1 MRMQMQIAE
10 LWFPYDRRIANDRR
24 WSQTIADDRR
34 RSQKCVSI
42 WSQTIAELSAICD
55 LRSAPRSSAIIWKPA
70 FSRAGNMCCGNK
82 FCCSETKNVFA
93 WSQKHFCFPDTNFAS
108 ETYVSQFSHPGK
120 HNKKHC
126 FRNNVSLFSQ
136 ALSFNSLYWF
146 YLGWFERTPHRKRAL
161 QIKTERCDLIFTNF
175 SIFVLSLMKNYY
187 SSPNGLRVISIT
199 QLVD

>member
-1 MRMQMQIAE
+1 MCSIFCDRLRSSAITIAGDRRSV
-10 LWFPYDRRIANDRR
+10 FPYDRR
-24 WSQTIADDRR
+24 
-34 RSQKCVSI
+34 RSQNF
-42 WSQTIAELSAICD
+42 LRSAICD
-55 LRSAPRSSAIIWKPA
+55 PRSSAIIWKPA

-126 FRNNVSLFSQ
+126 FCNNVSLFSQ

-175 SIFVLSLMKNYY
+175 SIFVLSLIKNYY